1 MNRHSATVGIAK
13 TSAGNAPHPGAP
25 GPAARH
31 SGPNAF
37 RILGRPFPVQIGLA
51 VVLVSAQLLGA
62 DDDRQALMDFE
73 NHVRPLLLARC
84 VKCHGQGKAESGLR
98 LHTRQAARRGGD
110 SGPAILPGQPRRS
123 LLIQAVR
130 HQNDLKMPPN
140 GMLNAREIAIL
151 EGWIQRGAVW
161 PADVTLGAA
170 GAALRGGPITDAE
183 RRFWSLQPIA
193 DPPVPQAEP
202 ADWIRNDID
211 RFVLKRLAD
220 AGLKPQTAASK
231 RALIRRAAFDLTG
244 LPPTPEQIRRYLAD
258 DSPQAF
264 SALVDRLLATRAYG
278 ERWGRHWL
286 DVVRYADTAGETGDY
301 PTPLSYKYRNWVIQA
316 FNDDK
321 PYDEFLREQI
331 AGDILGERDPSLSA
345 EGYAQMLT
353 ATGFIAISRRFGFDV
368 ENYHNL
374 TIQDTID
381 TIGQSVLGLSIGCAR
396 CHDHKYDPINVS
408 DYYAWYGILESTRYS
423 FPGSEQKK
431 RPYDLFPDVQPAR
444 AAQIKQ
450 NHDAELAVLNKTFDS
465 LSGESKRLTAQLNS
479 ITGGDRGFE
488 NQPLNRQPASP
499 WTSIATARV
508 LASAQSPFTHVFPK
522 GSRGIALPRSDDN
535 NHFGQKIVPRK
546 TAQTTPHLYFNLDF
560 RNTTVD
566 TPDAAQ
572 STPGS
577 YRIYL
582 GHGPGTSAAVELGVS
597 RDAFFTKNGSQY
609 EAVCS
614 LKTGQWHNLQ
624 LTLDLK
630 NKTYSGTIRS
640 ETKTVAI
647 SVRKMTSGWNGI
659 IDQFFVDRFGHL
671 AGVTP
676 ARQFDNYRVS
686 HQSFA
691 EQTDLQPPQET
702 TVTVNP
708 WRGYLEPRLLRETR
722 TNDNGKTGFHVWC
735 TGALPIVG
743 ANTSGKTVKVPGTV
757 PPKSLVVHPPQ
768 KNGVAVAWLSPLT
781 GHVKISGRVIDAH
794 NCGDSVL
801 WHLDHLCNKGLV
813 PLAHG
818 SNSTN
823 GRQSLNTAAKGS
835 LERVAVNRGDFIQLV
850 ILPKAH
856 YGCDLTQLELRIEQ
870 IDGDH
875 TWDLVNDSLVD
886 FLGSNPHPDRYEH
899 PQTWYF
905 YEAEVD
911 RGRKWSD
918 EHPLE
923 TTTIHVGEARQRL
936 DEITT
941 QLASLKPRRDQ
952 LAASAPYGLV
962 YGAREKDKP
971 VHARVQIRGNKL
983 DLGDEVPRRNLEI
996 LGNEPVADSG
1006 SGRLELADWL
1016 TRPQNPLTARVMVNR
1031 IWQHHFGRGLVGTE
1045 NDFGARGER
1054 PTHPQLLDWLATR
1067 FREHNWSIKSMHRLI
1082 MLSATYQQ
1090 SGAYDPRAAAIDPD
1104 ARLLWRYNRRR
1115 LSAEEIRDAMLLV
1128 SGQLDPSVGAAHP
1141 FPAVDTWSFSQHAPF
1156 YGVYP
1161 TNRRSIYLMQ
1171 QRLKRHPF
1179 LALFDGAD
1187 PNISTAQRALTTVP
1201 TQALYLMNSE
1211 FVHTASQG
1219 LAQRLLR
1226 KQSGIAERLN
1236 QAYLVSIGRPATQT
1250 EQESAKRFLSEYLQA
1265 LAADSENSAAA
1276 DAERMA
1282 WAALARTLLV
1292 GNDFLFVD

>member
-1 MNRHSATVGIAK
+1 MLCVAV
-13 TSAGNAPHPGAP
+13 
-25 GPAARH
+25 
-31 SGPNAF
+31 
-37 RILGRPFPVQIGLA
+37 RPLA
-51 VVLVSAQLLGA
+51 A
-62 DDDRQALMDFE
+62 DDDRQAVTDFE
-73 NHVRPLLLARC
+73 NNVRPLLLARC

-110 SGPAILPGQPRRS
+110 NGPAIVPGQPRLS

-140 GMLNAREIAIL
+140 GKLSEREIAAL
-151 EGWIQRGAVW
+151 ERWIQRGAVW
-161 PADVTLGAA
+161 PADVTLGHA
-170 GAALRGGPITDAE
+170 GAPLRGGPITDAE

-193 DPPVPQAEP
+193 DPPAPEVEP
-202 ADWIRNDID
+202 TDWIRNTID
-211 RFVLKRLAD
+211 RFVLDRLARS
-220 AGLKPQTAASK
+220 GLEPQAAADK
-231 RALIRRAAFDLTG
+231 RSLIRRATFDLTG
-244 LPPTPEQIRRYLAD
+244 LPPTPEQIRRFLAD
-258 DSPQAF
+258 DSPRAF
-264 SALVDRLLATRAYG
+264 PELVDRLLATRAYG

-316 FNDDK
+316 LNDDK

-331 AGDILGERDPSLSA
+331 AGDILGDRDPSISQ
-345 EGYAQMLT
+345 ERYGQMLT

-396 CHDHKYDPINVS
+396 CHDHKYDPINVN

-431 RPYDLFPDVQPAR
+431 RPYDMFPDVHPTV

-450 NHDAELAVLNKTFDS
+450 DHDAELAVLNKAVDN
-465 LSGESKRLTAQLNS
+465 LSSESNRLTAQLNS

-488 NQPLNRQPASP
+488 NQPLNRQPTSP

-508 LASAQSPFTHVFPK
+508 LATAQSPFTHVFPK
-522 GSRGIALPRSDDN
+522 GSRGIALPRNSDN
-535 NHFGQKIVPRK
+535 NHFGQKILPRR
-546 TAQTTPHLYFNLDF
+546 TAQNTAHLYFNLDF
-560 RNTTVD
+560 RNTAVD
-566 TPDAAQ
+566 DADAVQ

-582 GHGPGTSAAVELGVS
+582 GHGPGTSAAVELGAS
-597 RDAFFTKNGSQY
+597 NGSFFVKNGQNY
-609 EAVCS
+609 EAVCA
-614 LKTGQWHNLQ
+614 LKTGQWYNLQ

-630 NKTYSGTIRS
+630 NKTYFGTIRS
-640 ETKTVAI
+640 ATETVPIA
-647 SVRKMTSGWNGI
+647 VRKMTSGWNGT

-686 HQSFA
+686 QQSFT
-691 EQTDLQPPQET
+691 EQTDPQRAQAT

-708 WRGYLEPRLLRETR
+708 WRGYLEPRLLQETR
-722 TNDNGKTGFHVWC
+722 TNDKGNTGFHVWC

-743 ANTSGKTVKVPGTV
+743 INTTDKTLKIPGTV
-757 PPKSLVVHPPQ
+757 PPKSLVVHPPE
-768 KNGVAVAWLSPLT
+768 KNGVAVAWQSPLT
-781 GHVKISGRVIDAH
+781 GHVKVSGQLIDAH

-801 WHLDHLCNKGLV
+801 WHLDHLCSKGLIS
-813 PLAHG
+813 LAQG
-818 SNSTN
+818 SNPTN
-823 GRQSLNTAAKGS
+823 DRQSLSTAAKGS

-856 YGCDLTQLELRIEQ
+856 YGCDLTQLKLRIEQ
-870 IDGDH
+870 LDGDRA
-875 TWDLVNDSLVD
+875 WDLVNDNLAD

-905 YEAEVD
+905 YEAEID

-923 TTTIHVGEARQRL
+923 TVTIHVAEARQRL
-936 DEITT
+936 DDITT
-941 QLASLKPRRDQ
+941 RLASLKPQRDQ
-952 LAASAPYGLV
+952 LVESGPYGLV
-962 YGAREKDKP
+962 YGAREQDKP
-971 VHARVQIRGNKL
+971 VNARVQIRGNKRE
-983 DLGDEVPRRNLEI
+983 LGDEVPRRNLDI
-996 LGNEPVADSG
+996 LGNEPVAAIG
-1006 SGRLELADWL
+1006 SGRLELSHWL
-1016 TRPQNPLTARVMVNR
+1016 TRPENPLTARVMVNR

-1045 NDFGARGER
+1045 NDFGRRGER
-1054 PTHPQLLDWLATR
+1054 PTHPGLLDWLATR
-1067 FREHNWSIKSMHRLI
+1067 FRENKWSLKSMHRLI

-1090 SGAYDPRAAAIDPD
+1090 SGDFDQRAASIDPD

-1128 SGQLDPSVGAAHP
+1128 SGQLDPSIGGQHP
-1141 FPAVDTWSFSQHAPF
+1141 FPPVDKWSFTQHAPF

-1161 TNRRSIYLMQ
+1161 TNQRSIYLMQ

-1211 FVHTASQG
+1211 FVHNASQD
-1219 LAQRLLR
+1219 LAQQLLR
-1226 KQSGIAERLN
+1226 QQSGIAQRLN
-1236 QAYLVSIGRPATQT
+1236 QAYLVSVGRPATET
-1250 EQESAKRFLSEYLQA
+1250 EQKTAERFLSEYRQA
-1265 LAADSENSAAA
+1265 LASRTSDSTAD
-1276 DAERMA
+1276 DRERMA